1 MWDINKIV
9 KTILYIVE
17 LDKSVETVTLRE
29 LLTIAH
35 KELGPE
41 AVLEFS
47 GDIIYQVYCKKCK
60 TTTDVFYS
68 LGKLKQAEMKCP
80 ICQQIMDFEL
90 TQQITGNEK
99 FIDKTLAEIGIPPF
113 DIINS
118 RIGLENKIQYE
129 FTKDKNKVLGKIF

>member
-1 MWDINKIV
+1 
-9 KTILYIVE
+9 
-17 LDKSVETVTLRE
+17 
-29 LLTIAH
+29 
-35 KELGPE
+35 
-41 AVLEFS
+41 
-47 GDIIYQVYCKKCK
+47 
-60 TTTDVFYS
+60 
-68 LGKLKQAEMKCP
+68 
-80 ICQQIMDFEL
+80 MDFEL